1 MDTVLEIQDV
11 VKKFAS
17 TLAVAGV
24 SCEVRQGEIMGVLGP
39 NGAGKTSLI
48 RMIMDINAPDSGSI
62 NFNFQNGSGDNW
74 QESIGY
80 LPEERGLYKNASVK
94 DILAFLG
101 GLKGLEKK
109 VAQNRG
115 KEWLEKFGL
124 LDNYRDKIEELSNG
138 MAQKVQF
145 ATCVLH
151 EPELLILDEPFS
163 GLDPVSQDLM
173 KEEIRNLARKGTAIM
188 LSSHQMNLVE
198 EVCDRIFL
206 MDKGSKVLYGDLEDI
221 KNEYGNYRVKLTTA
235 DSRRLETFLSN
246 NPRIHSFRQNK
257 INWNILLE
265 NEVGPAEFI
274 AILPEDLSITEI
286 SITRISLHDIF
297 VRVARGGLLDA
308 EYTKEDL

>member
-1 MDTVLEIQDV
+1 
-11 VKKFAS
+11 
-17 TLAVAGV
+17 
-24 SCEVRQGEIMGVLGP
+24 
-39 NGAGKTSLI
+39 
-48 RMIMDINAPDSGSI
+48 
-62 NFNFQNGSGDNW
+62 
-74 QESIGY
+74 
-80 LPEERGLYKNASVK
+80 
-94 DILAFLG
+94 
-101 GLKGLEKK
+101 
-109 VAQNRG
+109 
-115 KEWLEKFGL
+115 
-124 LDNYRDKIEELSNG
+124 
-138 MAQKVQF
+138 
-145 ATCVLH
+145 
-151 EPELLILDEPFS
+151 
-163 GLDPVSQDLM
+163 
-173 KEEIRNLARKGTAIM
+173 
-188 LSSHQMNLVE
+188 
-198 EVCDRIFL
+198 

>member
-1 MDTVLEIQDV
+1 MNTVLEVQDV

-17 TLAVAGV
+17 TVAVAGV
-24 SCEVRQGEIMGVLGP
+24 SCDVTEGEIMGVLGP

-62 NFNFQNGSGDNW
+62 NFNFHNSNGDNW
-74 QESIGY
+74 QERIGY
-80 LPEERGLYKNASVK
+80 LPEERGLYKNARVK
-94 DILAFLG
+94 DIMAFLG
-101 GLKGLEKK
+101 GLKGLQKK
-109 VAQNRG
+109 EAQRRG
-115 KEWLEKFGL
+115 REWLEKFDL
-124 LDNYRDKIEELSNG
+124 LDNYQDKIEELSKG

-206 MDKGSKVLYGDLEDI
+206 MDKGSKVLYGELEDI
-221 KNEYGNYRVKLTTA
+221 KNEYGNYRVKLTTE
-235 DSRRLETFLSN
+235 DEDRLQTFLTD
-246 NPRIHSFRQNK
+246 NPGIHSFRQNK

-265 NEVGPAEFI
+265 NDIGPGEFI
-274 AILPEDLSITEI
+274 SVLPDDLSITEI

-308 EYTKEDL
+308 ENTKEDL

>member
-62 NFNFQNGSGDNW
+62 SFNFQNGNGDNW

-80 LPEERGLYKNASVK
+80 LPEERGLYKNARVK

-109 VAQNRG
+109 VARSRG
-115 KEWLEKFGL
+115 REWLEKFGL
-124 LDNYRDKIEELSNG
+124 LDNYRDKIEELSKG

-173 KEEIRNLARKGTAIM
+173 KEEIRNLARQGTAIM

-206 MDKGSKVLYGDLEDI
+206 MDKGSQVLYGDLEDI
-221 KNEYGNYRVKLTTA
+221 KNEYGNYRVRLTTA
-235 DSRRLETFLSN
+235 DSRRLESFLSD

-308 EYTKEDL
+308 ENTKENL